1 MKMPLAQ
8 GLVTSVCS
16 LCLGRSHEDPLIWQ
30 RETMA
35 LGTLWCDSGRES
47 GFGLKKKKSVLHSP
61 TKLSLKPMQ
70 Q

>member
-16 LCLGRSHEDPLIWQ
+16 LCLGRSYEDPLIWQ
-30 RETMA
+30 KETMA

-47 GFGLKKKKSVLHSP
+47 GFAFF
-61 TKLSLKPMQ
+61 
-70 Q
+70 